1 MDKTKFV
8 WLIDSGHARNGRK
21 LIKGQ
26 TYKVADFKPAVVD
39 QWIKTKVV
47 KYATAKSKEEEKS

>member
-1 MDKTKFV
+1 MEKTRFV
-8 WLIDSGHARNGRK
+8 WLIDSCSARNGRK

-39 QWIKTKVV
+39 QWVKTKYA
-47 KYATAKSKEEEKS
+47 KYTTAKSKEEEKS

>member
-1 MDKTKFV
+1 MEKTTFV
-8 WLIDSGHARNGRK
+8 WLIDSCHARNGRK

-39 QWIKTKVV
+39 EWVRTKAA
-47 KYATAKSKEEEKS
+47 KYTTAKSKEEEK

>member
-8 WLIDSGHARNGRK
+8 WLVDSCHARNGRK

-26 TYKVADFKPAVVD
+26 AYKVADFNPAVVD
-39 QWIKTKVV
+39 QWIKTKAA
-47 KYATAKSKEEEKS
+47 KYATAKSKEEEK